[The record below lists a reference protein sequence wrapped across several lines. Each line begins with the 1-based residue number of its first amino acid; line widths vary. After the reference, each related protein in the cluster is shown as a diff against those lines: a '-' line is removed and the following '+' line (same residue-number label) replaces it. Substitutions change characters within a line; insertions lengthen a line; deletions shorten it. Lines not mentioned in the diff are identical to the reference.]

1 MDGFSLILLLTLP
14 VLVICSGLFS
24 GSETALF
31 SLTPHQRVRL
41 AKTKTLAAQSATQ
54 LLSQT
59 RALLVTLLIGN
70 MLVNV
75 LYFTLSTLLLDRW
88 LERGTIG
95 GGLAAGGAF
104 TTLLAVIL
112 FGEVLPKQIAA
123 QKALAWSMWI
133 AVPLLAVHRLIGP
146 LRIAAQNVVITPLA
160 RLIAP
165 PTRPPELSPDELE
178 TMLTLSR
185 RRGVIDQNEQQLLQ
199 QVLELSQIKV
209 RDLMVPRVDIH
220 GYDINSDANELMEL
234 ARQTRLRHLP
244 VYDDSM
250 DQILGVALSR
260 KVVLDPPKTAAQVR
274 AMLMPVHYVPEIA
287 TGDQLLAKLRD
298 AGVTFAI
305 VVDEYGGT
313 AGLVTLENVVE
324 HIVGDIPG
332 AFESEAEPVVE
343 QLGKGV
349 FRVGAELSVHQW
361 DEWFGR
367 NPAIVKAAGGAAT
380 LGGVVLGLLGK
391 LPSAGDAVV
400 LGNVVM
406 TVERMTGRRVES
418 LIVALTGSEPIAPVG
433 QSDDAMAASSGTKP
447 QITEEPDH
455 A

>member
-1 MDGFSLILLLTLP
+1 MDAVSLILLLALP

-31 SLTPHQRVRL
+31 SLTPHQRARL
-41 AKTKTLAAQSATQ
+41 AKTQSLPAQAATR

-59 RALLVTLLIGN
+59 RALLVTLLISN
-70 MLVNV
+70 MLINV

-95 GGLAAGGAF
+95 GGLAVGGAMA
-104 TTLLAVIL
+104 TLMGVIL

-123 QKALAWSMWI
+123 QKALAWSTWV
-133 AVPLLAVHRLIGP
+133 AVPLLAVHRVISP
-146 LRIAAQNVVITPLA
+146 VRAAAQTLIITPLA

-165 PTRPPELSPDELE
+165 PSRPPELSPDELE

-185 RRGVIDQNEQQLLQ
+185 RRGVIDLNEQQLLQ
-199 QVLELSQIKV
+199 QVLELGQIKV

-220 GYDINSDANELMEL
+220 GHDIHAPAKELYEL
-234 ARQTRLRHLP
+234 AAQTRLRHLP
-244 VYDDSM
+244 VYDRELDTV
-250 DQILGVALSR
+250 LGVALSR
-260 KVVLDPPKTAAQVR
+260 EIILNPPKNAQAIR
-274 AMLMPVHYVPEIA
+274 KILRPAHFVPEIA
-287 TGDQLLAKLRD
+287 TADQLLAKLRD
-298 AGVTFAI
+298 AGVTFAM

-332 AFESEAEPVVE
+332 AFESGDEPVVE

-380 LGGVVLGLLGK
+380 LGGVVIGLLGR
-391 LPSAGDAVV
+391 LPAEGDAVT

-406 TVERMTGRRVES
+406 TVDRVNGRRVES
-418 LIVALTGSEPIAPVG
+418 LLVTLSGTNPPPLVPRDAAPVRQQAPADEKDVKG
-433 QSDDAMAASSGTKP
+433 AGHD
-447 QITEEPDH
+447 
-455 A
+455 